1 MADGGFILKFNGK
14 EAARGLKL
22 FFDHDNW
29 EWSIDDYDPQA
40 FPKGIKQITIEF
52 DPGD

>member
-14 EAARGLKL
+14 EVARGLKL
-22 FFDHDNW
+22 SFDHDNW
-29 EWSIDDYDPQA
+29 QWCIDDYDWQP